1 MTGKRATYRAEY
13 IKKMFARLADRYDRA
28 NRWMTWGQDI
38 RWREEVIDRAQLPIG
53 GRLLDIGTGTGELA
67 LEAIRRDK
75 TLCVVGADF
84 SPEMMHVGSKRENA
98 GMIAWVN
105 NDAHSLPY
113 CPGSFDAVV
122 SGYLLRNVSDVQAAL
137 KEQYRVLKEGGR
149 MVCLDTTPPPGD
161 IWHLPV
167 RLYLRFMIPIIGGW
181 VAGDRDAYCY
191 LPESTIQFLSS
202 PDLAEWMRRVGFQQ
216 VGFHR
221 FMGGSMA
228 IHWGVK

>member
-1 MTGKRATYRAEY
+1 MTGMIVTHRAEH
-13 IKKMFARLADRYDRA
+13 IRQMFARLADRYDRA

-53 GRLLDIGTGTGELA
+53 GRLLDVGTGTGDLA

-75 TLCVVGADF
+75 TLFVVAADF
-84 SPEMMHVGSKRENA
+84 TPEMMQIGSQRENA

-105 NDAHSLPY
+105 NDAHNLPY
-113 CPGSFDAVV
+113 CSGTFDAVV
-122 SGYLLRNVSDVQAAL
+122 SGYLLRNVSEVQTAL
-137 KEQYRVLKEGGR
+137 EEHYRVLKEGGR
-149 MVCLDTTPPPGD
+149 MVCLDTTPPPED

-167 RLYLRFMIPIIGGW
+167 RLYLRFVIPIIGGW
-181 VAGDRDAYCY
+181 VAGDRDAYRY
-191 LPESTIQFLSS
+191 LPESTIQFLSAS
-202 PDLAEWMRRVGFQQ
+202 ELAEGMRRVGFQQ